1 MEAIYIA
8 TASVAAC
15 ITLSFIMFFGNKDDF
30 GGLIWTIR
38 GVVGIMAC
46 IVALV
51 LFIVETGLIYD
62 WIGAKYKSD
71 IINREYG
78 TSYTQEEIFFGKD
91 VIETIRNLDRK
102 RYEVNGNLM
111 RDK

>member
-1 MEAIYIA
+1 MEAIYII
-8 TASVAAC
+8 TAIVAAC
-15 ITLSFIMFFGNKDDF
+15 ITLAFIMFFRNKDDNLGF
-30 GGLIWTIR
+30 IWTLR
-38 GVVGIMAC
+38 AVVGICAC

-51 LFIVETGLIYD
+51 LFVIGTAVTYD
-62 WIGAKYKSD
+62 WVGAKYKRD

-78 TSYTQEEIFFGKD
+78 TTYTREEIFFGKD
-91 VIETIRNLDRK
+91 VIEAIRNLDRQ